1 MNLKKLLKAFKKN
14 FMCNGAIIDD
24 SEMGQVI
31 QLTGDQ
37 RQNVKEFL
45 IDEEINDKESIMVH
59 GS

>member
-1 MNLKKLLKAFKKN
+1 
-14 FMCNGAIIDD
+14 MCNGAIIDD